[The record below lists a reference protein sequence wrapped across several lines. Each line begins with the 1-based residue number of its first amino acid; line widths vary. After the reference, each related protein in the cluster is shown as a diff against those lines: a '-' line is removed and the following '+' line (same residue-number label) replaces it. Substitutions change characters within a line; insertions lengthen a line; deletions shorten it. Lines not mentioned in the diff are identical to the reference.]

1 MYTFIPDSWHLTAR
15 TTPKCAQIPQGYLL
29 QGPLKRAVPLGYHHT
44 GKSNSFHSVR
54 NIPAA
59 GLGLFVYFH
68 NSHKGNPWN
77 SVLEGNLSQDLVTKR
92 NSPDCVWPH
101 SQLCHCSLD
110 VTKEEAEDEV
120 HKKPMHFSYPGA
132 SSLPAQPFHRW
143 KPSKSCSNLYQLL
156 CQSPMSVRN
165 CCSTT
170 QPGSLLSLPCHNL
183 HMEGCESAWCRKM
196 TRNRELWA
204 ERITFQGNL
213 AASHPPLNPA
223 AVKREWMGDR
233 SRVSVHIRCIYC
245 YPQLQLSIIP
255 QKSAEMPLYPH
266 PSVNENVSHAKL
278 P

>member
-1 MYTFIPDSWHLTAR
+1 MYSIIPDSWHLTGR
-15 TTPKCAQIPQGYLL
+15 TTPKYAQIPWAYLL
-29 QGPLKRAVPLGYHHT
+29 QCPLKAAVPLGHYHT

-68 NSHKGNPWN
+68 NSYKGNPWN

-92 NSPDCVWPH
+92 NSPDCVWPR

-143 KPSKSCSNLYQLL
+143 KQSKSCSNLYQLL
-156 CQSPMSVRN
+156 HQSLMLVRS

-170 QPGSLLSLPCHNL
+170 QPGFLLSLSPAIISTQKAPRVHDVGRWHVTGSC
-183 HMEGCESAWCRKM
+183 AWKGSFC
-196 TRNRELWA
+196 
-204 ERITFQGNL
+204 QGNL
-213 AASHPPLNPA
+213 ATSHPPLNTA
-223 AVKREWMGDR
+223 AMKREWKGDQ
-233 SRVSVHIRCIYC
+233 SQASVHTRCIYC
-245 YPQLQLSIIP
+245 YPQLQLTIFFLTSL
-255 QKSAEMPLYPH
+255 QKW
-266 PSVNENVSHAKL
+266 PSQG
-278 P
+278 